1 MGVKLLDCTLRE
13 GTHLNDGQFGEKT
26 IVRVI
31 EQLSKSGA
39 EIVEIGFLN
48 DETDTVDT
56 SHFGGIKSVE
66 KILERCDTEAETEF
80 GVMVRPDRFDVSTL
94 QTCSEHCTIVRI
106 AFYQNDMSLAVDSAR
121 NLQSKGFEVFLNPI
135 ATSTYNDAD
144 LTTLATEA
152 NDLTPRGVNIV
163 DTFGALSRQRARE
176 VYDIL
181 DKKLRPEITV
191 GVHAHQNMN
200 LSFPI
205 AQDILEQ
212 KPESRDLII
221 DGSLYGMG
229 RSPGNLQIELIANF
243 LNDVGHGGYDLNP
256 MYTVLDE
263 EVKELKHEYDWG
275 YSPEYYISAKHN
287 VHRSYAE
294 RMKRDGA
301 QLDDIEAVCRS
312 VSGGPHAV
320 QYNEELVERY
330 YDQ

>member
-1 MGVKLLDCTLRE
+1 M
-13 GTHLNDGQFGEKT
+13 
-26 IVRVI
+26 IRVI
-31 EQLSKSGA
+31 ESLSKSGA

-48 DETDTVDT
+48 NETDTIGT
-56 SHFGGIKSVE
+56 SHFGGIKSAE
-66 KILERCDTEAETEF
+66 KILKRCNIEENTEF
-80 GVMVRPDRFDVSTL
+80 GLMVRPDRFDVSTL
-94 QTCSEHCTIVRI
+94 GNCPENCTIIRI
-106 AFYQNDMSLAVDSAR
+106 AFYQDDMSLAIESAQTLR
-121 NLQSKGFEVFLNPI
+121 SRGFDVFLNPI
-135 ATSTYNDAD
+135 ATSTYTDAD
-144 LTTLATEA
+144 LATLARKA
-152 NDLTPRGVNIV
+152 NDLSPRGVNIV
-163 DTFGALSRQRARE
+163 DTFGALSRQRAQK

-181 DKKLRPEITV
+181 SKELHPEITI
-191 GVHAHQNMN
+191 GIHAHQNMN

-205 AQDILEQ
+205 AQDILER

-229 RSPGNLQIELIANF
+229 RSPGNLPIELIANF

-263 EVKELKHEYDWG
+263 EVKDLKHEYDWG